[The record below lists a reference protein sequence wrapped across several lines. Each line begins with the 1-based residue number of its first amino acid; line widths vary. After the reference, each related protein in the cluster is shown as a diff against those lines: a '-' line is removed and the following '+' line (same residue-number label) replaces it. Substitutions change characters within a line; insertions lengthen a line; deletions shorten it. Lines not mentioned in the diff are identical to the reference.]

1 MITINFQRVRVDDVS
16 LGMAVFS
23 LISSVFD
30 EPLCDQSPAYVEKRL
45 RREDF
50 WAIAAIED
58 RAPVGGLTA
67 YTLPMTR
74 SQLDELLIYDL
85 AVLPTHQRRGI
96 GRRPIQTVQGLAADA
111 GIETSW
117 VPVANE
123 DSHAIDFYRSIGGT
137 PNPVTIVTFDRD

>member
-23 LISSVFD
+23 LMSSVFD
-30 EPLCDQSPAYVEKRL
+30 EPLCDQSPAYVEKLL

-67 YTLPMTR
+67 FTLPMTR

-96 GRRPIQTVQGLAADA
+96 GRRLIQTVQGLAADA
-111 GIETSW
+111 GIKTSW
-117 VPVANE
+117 VPAANE
-123 DSHAIDFYRSIGGT
+123 DRHALDFYRSIGGT
-137 PNPVTIVTFDRD
+137 PNPVTVFTFDRD